1 MKKRM
6 KRGSMTIE
14 AALLMPLLL
23 LVVTITLYLF
33 FYVHN
38 KVWLTAAAYEAAL
51 DGSMETARPEGKS
64 RDKALKKGKELGN
77 TGFYESK
84 NLKLQVSE
92 GKKVQVTYDLDMF
105 SIYGGFN
112 SHLQVKGS
120 VKVIKPVTWIRKVKG
135 LSEVSNKLKGKKM
148 KSEYKRDINGN
159 YLVLYENEE
168 PDTSSYQMR
177 MLVGNS
183 IPSILKC
190 RVQGVD
196 GQFMVCYDI
205 TSKQSLISLYE
216 EKKMGYEDLQMILGG
231 FVQVMEDM
239 SEYLL
244 NPCRLVLKPEYMYV
258 DVEKRQIYFC
268 YLPGYDEDVRQKF
281 QELTEYILP
290 ILDHEDSKAV
300 MLGYGIYRRALE
312 DSFHLEYIKKE
323 LYQDREEIEKTVG
336 SSILQE
342 SGTMTEKRCNSD
354 GSEKI
359 DLFENYG
366 ESKEEKPQEEHLEE
380 LLWEEELSE
389 KKKKDVGGTS
399 KGFLIWCVAA
409 GFFALVVVAA
419 ETLGY
424 LPRVSMQVI
433 LGVAAGIMVIGMLC
447 TWGVSV
453 IKNKNCIRHEKKGH
467 LEIQNKRENKKVSE
481 DLGKDK
487 VNFKDS
493 IERNTTSMQNTAE
506 VLHQKEKISISQKN
520 CGETVVLSANIV
532 TGPATLVSR
541 EPGELATIYL
551 QNELTVIGKMENA
564 ADAVIELPT
573 VSRIHAKIRK
583 REGEYYLTDLNS
595 RNGTSVNGKIL
606 KGDEEYC
613 LQDQDQ
619 IDFAQARYVFLK

>member
-1 MKKRM
+1 
-6 KRGSMTIE
+6 
-14 AALLMPLLL
+14 
-23 LVVTITLYLF
+23 
-33 FYVHN
+33 
-38 KVWLTAAAYEAAL
+38 
-51 DGSMETARPEGKS
+51 
-64 RDKALKKGKELGN
+64 
-77 TGFYESK
+77 
-84 NLKLQVSE
+84 
-92 GKKVQVTYDLDMF
+92 
-105 SIYGGFN
+105 
-112 SHLQVKGS
+112 
-120 VKVIKPVTWIRKVKG
+120 
-135 LSEVSNKLKGKKM
+135 M

-205 TSKQSLISLYE
+205 TSKQSLLSLYE

-433 LGVAAGIMVIGMLC
+433 LGVVAGIMIIGMLC

-453 IKNKNCIRHEKKGH
+453 IKNKNRIRHEKKGH

-481 DLGKDK
+481 DSGKDK

>member
-1 MKKRM
+1 
-6 KRGSMTIE
+6 
-14 AALLMPLLL
+14 
-23 LVVTITLYLF
+23 
-33 FYVHN
+33 
-38 KVWLTAAAYEAAL
+38 
-51 DGSMETARPEGKS
+51 
-64 RDKALKKGKELGN
+64 
-77 TGFYESK
+77 
-84 NLKLQVSE
+84 
-92 GKKVQVTYDLDMF
+92 
-105 SIYGGFN
+105 
-112 SHLQVKGS
+112 
-120 VKVIKPVTWIRKVKG
+120 
-135 LSEVSNKLKGKKM
+135 M

-205 TSKQSLISLYE
+205 TSKQSLLSLYE

-323 LYQDREEIEKTVG
+323 LYQDREEI
-336 SSILQE
+336 
-342 SGTMTEKRCNSD
+342 
-354 GSEKI
+354 
-359 DLFENYG
+359 
-366 ESKEEKPQEEHLEE
+366 EEKPQEEHLEE

>member
-1 MKKRM
+1 
-6 KRGSMTIE
+6 
-14 AALLMPLLL
+14 
-23 LVVTITLYLF
+23 
-33 FYVHN
+33 
-38 KVWLTAAAYEAAL
+38 
-51 DGSMETARPEGKS
+51 
-64 RDKALKKGKELGN
+64 
-77 TGFYESK
+77 
-84 NLKLQVSE
+84 
-92 GKKVQVTYDLDMF
+92 
-105 SIYGGFN
+105 
-112 SHLQVKGS
+112 
-120 VKVIKPVTWIRKVKG
+120 
-135 LSEVSNKLKGKKM
+135 M

-205 TSKQSLISLYE
+205 TSKQSLLSLYE

-433 LGVAAGIMVIGMLC
+433 L
-447 TWGVSV
+447 
-453 IKNKNCIRHEKKGH
+453 
-467 LEIQNKRENKKVSE
+467 
-481 DLGKDK
+481 
-487 VNFKDS
+487 
-493 IERNTTSMQNTAE
+493 
-506 VLHQKEKISISQKN
+506 
-520 CGETVVLSANIV
+520 
-532 TGPATLVSR
+532 
-541 EPGELATIYL
+541 
-551 QNELTVIGKMENA
+551 
-564 ADAVIELPT
+564 
-573 VSRIHAKIRK
+573 
-583 REGEYYLTDLNS
+583 
-595 RNGTSVNGKIL
+595 
-606 KGDEEYC
+606 
-613 LQDQDQ
+613 
-619 IDFAQARYVFLK
+619 